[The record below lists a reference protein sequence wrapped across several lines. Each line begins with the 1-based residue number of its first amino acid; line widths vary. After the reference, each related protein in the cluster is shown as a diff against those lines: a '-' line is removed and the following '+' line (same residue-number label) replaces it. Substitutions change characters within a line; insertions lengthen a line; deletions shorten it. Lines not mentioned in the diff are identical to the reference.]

1 MNQSRLKLLTAF
13 ALAGV
18 WSAATSSAVTISTV
32 AGATTTGGAVSAT
45 ADFTFGAG
53 FVDLTLTNLSH
64 NPVSPAQLL
73 SGLYFDVV
81 GASLAGSLTRTI
93 SAPSGKV
100 VIADGGTYTISA
112 VSSSSSFVAQA
123 NSLDRWQASGS
134 GSTVT
139 LTTLSG
145 GNPNYLIIGSDNG
158 SGLYDAANTGVINDN
173 PSILGSIV
181 TRITLAGVTAGSTLG
196 NVTFQFGTSASGN
209 QTTTTPP
216 NGNEPPA
223 VPDSGT
229 TLLLLGGALIGV
241 ALIRYAL
248 R

>member
-1 MNQSRLKLLTAF
+1 MNQSKIKLLATF

-18 WSAATSSAVTISTV
+18 LSAASARAVTISTLP
-32 AGATTTGGAVSAT
+32 GATTTGGAVSAT
-45 ADFTFGAG
+45 ANFTFGAG
-53 FVDLTLTNLSH
+53 FVDLTLTNLTN

-81 GASLAGSLTRTI
+81 GASLSGDLSRTI

-100 VIADGGTYTISA
+100 VIADDRTYTISA
-112 VSSSSSFVAQA
+112 AASSSTFVSQA

-134 GSTVT
+134 GSTVS
-139 LTTLSG
+139 LTALSG

-158 SGLYDAANTGVINDN
+158 SGLYSAANNGVIGDN

-181 TRITLAGVTAGSTLG
+181 TRITIAGVTSGSTLG
-196 NVTFQFGTSASGN
+196 NVTFQFGTSSSGN
-209 QTTTTPP
+209 QTTTPP
-216 NGNEPPA
+216 DGNEPPA

-241 ALIRYAL
+241 FLIRYSL